1 MYASLT
7 DFKQHYQEKGIEIAV
22 SDQRLLDELKSA
34 ASEIDLY
41 LTNVYVLPIVVSVP
55 YLRWA
60 NCAIASKML
69 AINGESK
76 KDRADYEDAIT
87 TLVNVGLSRVDL
99 VDETGKA
106 LPKKSVN
113 ESIQLTHSVSSSVG
127 NRRGY
132 YTVF

>member
-1 MYASLT
+1 
-7 DFKQHYQEKGIEIAV
+7 
-22 SDQRLLDELKSA
+22 
-34 ASEIDLY
+34 
-41 LTNVYVLPIVVSVP
+41 
-55 YLRWA
+55 
-60 NCAIASKML
+60 ML